1 MRTDTEYTD
10 NLFALMDAKVEVL
23 DQLCDLAKQQANLT
37 ETGDPT
43 LLLTFLARKQPLMD
57 RLASIQDHLRIY
69 TDDDPEQRVWRTESL
84 RHDCRR
90 SAQRCEQL
98 LGAIVA
104 LEKQSLD
111 DMSLRRDALAAHLQD
126 GRDAVTAVEAYHS
139 AELLSEGSFD
149 LTSSG

>member
-10 NLFALMDAKVEVL
+10 NLFALMNAKVEVL
-23 DQLCDLAKQQANLT
+23 DQLCDLAKQQST
-37 ETGDPT
+37 VTQTGDPT
-43 LLLTFLARKQPLMD
+43 LLLTLLARKQPLMD
-57 RLASIQDHLRIY
+57 RLASIQDQLQSY
-69 TDDDPEQRVWRTESL
+69 ALDDPEQRVWRSSSL
-84 RHDCRR
+84 RQECRGV
-90 SAQRCEQL
+90 ADRCEHL
-98 LGAIVA
+98 LGAIVG

-149 LTSSG
+149 LTSSS